1 MFQIGLRAHDYGT
14 KVSPEKLADILV
26 PYRPA
31 SIQLALAKALT
42 GVPGPGGLSPG
53 YARAIRKIFEE
64 RGISIAVLGCYIN
77 PVHPDAEAREKQLR
91 RFEEHLRYARDFG
104 CSLVGTETGSCNG
117 DCSFH
122 PDTEKPETFDL
133 FCRSLERLIKTA
145 EKCGSIVAI
154 EAVADQHTV
163 SSIEKM
169 RAVLSRLAS
178 PSLKVIYDPVNL
190 IPQAG
195 LLESGLFQSQKDFF
209 AQAFA
214 AFGDDIAAVH
224 AKDFRM
230 DPEANAAV
238 KIGTLPAGTGEL
250 DYPSL
255 LSLIAERKPG
265 IDILLENSSPDT
277 GKQAIAFLREWGSSG
292 NLRKVKLTPDSPLP
306 TPNSP
311 I

>member
-1 MFQIGLRAHDYGT
+1 MLRIGLRAHDYGT
-14 KVSPEKLADILV
+14 NVSPEKLADILAA
-26 PYRPA
+26 YKPA

-42 GVPGPGGLSPG
+42 GVPGPGGISPG
-53 YARAIRKIFEE
+53 YARAIRKIFED

-77 PVHPDAEAREKQLR
+77 PVHPDPAIREKQLR

-122 PDTEKPETFDL
+122 PDTEKQETFDL
-133 FCRSLERLIKTA
+133 LCQSLERLINTA

-169 RAVLSRLAS
+169 RAVLRRFDSTA
-178 PSLKVIYDPVNL
+178 LKVIYDPVNL
-190 IPQAG
+190 IPKAG
-195 LLESGLFQSQKDFF
+195 FGESGLFQSQKDFF

-214 AFGDDIAAVH
+214 AFGDEIAAIH

-230 DPEANAAV
+230 DNGV
-238 KIGTLPAGTGEL
+238 KNGALPAGTGEL

-255 LSLIAERKPG
+255 LSLIKERKPG

-277 GKQAIAFLREWGSSG
+277 GKQAMVFLRGEVSSEQ
-292 NLRKVKLTPDSPLP
+292 
-306 TPNSP
+306 
-311 I
+311 